1 MNPLYLFLQDVD
13 TSITGVHSH
22 SPGSLA
28 SKMTMKY
35 AKNKDV
41 KAEINLKDKSDKQ
54 IRMNGDAS
62 LSFPGESIAGQ
73 RSILL
78 CNTMQ
83 SNTLDKCT
91 SKGLLVSL

>member
-35 AKNKDV
+35 AKDKDV

-62 LSFPGESIAGQ
+62 LSFPGESIVCSSWSGTAGCD
-73 RSILL
+73 SVLYAL
-78 CNTMQ
+78 
-83 SNTLDKCT
+83 
-91 SKGLLVSL
+91 